1 MNAGELET
9 IKLYNTKA
17 LKYTD
22 KTQIIKSKDKNNPC
36 KLSRVK
42 REFSH
47 MGFMCGNC
55 YNYNIIKWQFKI
67 STLICDNSLI
77 NETYASDLLPSIKYE
92 DGCPDCG
99 KYSAL
104 IEIDPNIVETISIL
118 NKKKY
123 YTKFCCEGHENKS
136 NPYIYFDNNVKYIPG
151 FIESLM
157 YDLPIT
163 WYLDTEDLKRGNIII
178 RSDYCNH
185 DEAMLDILNWAR
197 NLKPKPIL
205 DMIYA

>member
-42 REFSH
+42 REFSN

-55 YNYNIIKWQFKI
+55 YNYKIIKWQFKI

-92 DGCPDCG
+92 DGCPECG
-99 KYSAL
+99 YTGRL
-104 IEIDPNIVETISIL
+104 IDIDPNLVEIISKL
-118 NKKKY
+118 NKKRI
-123 YTKFCCEGHENKS
+123 YTKFSCEGHENRY
-136 NPYIYFDNNVKYIPG
+136 NPYIYFDNSVKLIPG

-178 RSDYCNH
+178 RSDNCNH

-205 DMIYA
+205 DMIYI